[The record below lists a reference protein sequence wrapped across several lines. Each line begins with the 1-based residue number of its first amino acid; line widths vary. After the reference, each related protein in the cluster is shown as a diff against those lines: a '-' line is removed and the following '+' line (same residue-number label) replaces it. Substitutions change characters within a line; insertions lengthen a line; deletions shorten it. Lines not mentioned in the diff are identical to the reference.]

1 MLIQLI
7 AHHPEALGQIVRRT
21 PVWVWGMLAALV
33 ALGMSQL
40 RDRTASLVRV
50 SIMPAAMTIFS
61 VWGTLA
67 AFGSSPALGQA
78 LAVWLAAA
86 VVVFALVFRTQANA
100 RYDAATRSYFIP
112 GSAIP
117 LALIAGIFL
126 VKYFVGVELAM
137 APRLMA
143 DTQYALTVA
152 GLYGAFT
159 GMFVGRAARLW
170 RLAYRAPATLAA
182 A

>member
-7 AHHPEALGQIVRRT
+7 TSHPEALATIVRQT
-21 PVWVWGMLAALV
+21 PTYVWGLLAGLI
-33 ALGMSQL
+33 ALGASQL
-40 RDRTASLVRV
+40 RDRQASMLRV
-50 SIMPAAMTIFS
+50 SLMPLAMTVFS

-67 AFGSSPALGQA
+67 AFGNSPVLGQA
-78 LAVWLAAA
+78 LAVWSAAAA
-86 VVVFALVFRTQANA
+86 VLFALMFRRPVQA
-100 RYDAATRSYFIP
+100 RYDAATRTYSLP
-112 GSAIP
+112 GSMLP

-137 APRLMA
+137 APQMMR

-159 GMFVGRAARLW
+159 GIFIGRAARLW
-170 RLAYRAPATLAA
+170 RLAVRTPATLAVA
-182 A
+182 